1 MPICEED
8 RQVTT
13 FITPWGR
20 YRYKVAPQ
28 GFMASGDAY
37 NQRFDAI
44 ISDFKNKV
52 KCVDDTCMWAI
63 SIETSFFQACEWLD
77 LCARNGITLNPKK
90 FLFAQDTVDFAGITI
105 TPTNI
110 RPSAKFLDAIRNFPT
125 PTDITGARAWFGL
138 INQGAY
144 AFSMTRQMKLFRALL
159 KPSTVFQWTDELDRL
174 FHESKEIIIKEMKEG
189 VRLFDP
195 ARPTCLATDWSVDGM
210 GFFLMQKY
218 CHCLKKD
225 SCLLSKWLEAVSSW

>member
-1 MPICEED
+1 MGKEWAGPFFPRGKTD
-8 RQVTT
+8 
-13 FITPWGR
+13 WGEI
-20 YRYKVAPQ
+20 P
-28 GFMASGDAY
+28 
-37 NQRFDAI
+37 
-44 ISDFKNKV
+44 
-52 KCVDDTCMWAI
+52 
-63 SIETSFFQACEWLD
+63 ACY
-77 LCARNGITLNPKK
+77 
-90 FLFAQDTVDFAGITI
+90 
-105 TPTNI
+105 
-110 RPSAKFLDAIRNFPT
+110 
-125 PTDITGARAWFGL
+125 TGARAWFGL
-138 INQGAY
+138 IKKGAY
-144 AFSMTRQMKLFRALL
+144 AFSMTRQMKPFRALL